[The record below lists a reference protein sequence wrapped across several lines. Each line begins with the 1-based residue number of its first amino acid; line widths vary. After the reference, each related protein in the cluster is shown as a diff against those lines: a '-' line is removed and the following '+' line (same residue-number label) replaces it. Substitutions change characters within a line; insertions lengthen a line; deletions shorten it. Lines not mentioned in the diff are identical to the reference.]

1 MPVPSV
7 HRKSNTRR
15 YNSAAEW
22 PSWTDEIRFAP
33 TDADAAWAGENLGTN
48 DQTDDPIPD
57 DVLDLLADEAE
68 ALSRIERGHA
78 L

>member
-33 TDADAAWAGENLGTN
+33 TDVDAAWAAENLGTD

-57 DVLDLLADEAE
+57 DLLAGEAE
-68 ALSRIERGHA
+68 AQDRLENG
-78 L
+78 LLL

>member
-7 HRKSNTRR
+7 HRKSNSRR
-15 YNSAAEW
+15 FATAAEW
-22 PSWTDEIRFAP
+22 PSWTDEFRFVP
-33 TDADAAWAGENLGTN
+33 TDADASWVAENLGTD

-57 DVLDLLADEAE
+57 DVLDLLADEAK

>member
-1 MPVPSV
+1 MPVPSL

-33 TDADAAWAGENLGTN
+33 TDADAAFAAENLN
-48 DQTDDPIPD
+48 TDWHTEDPIPD
-57 DVLDLLADEAE
+57 EVLDLLADEAE
-68 ALSRIERGHA
+68 AQSRIERGHA